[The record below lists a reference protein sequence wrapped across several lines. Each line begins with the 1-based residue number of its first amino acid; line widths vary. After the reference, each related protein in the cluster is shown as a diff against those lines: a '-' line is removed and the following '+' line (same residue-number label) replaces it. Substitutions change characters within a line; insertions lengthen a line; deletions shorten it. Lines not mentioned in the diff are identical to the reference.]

1 MDIRA
6 IELKA
11 KLMDE
16 RAIMWIRDKL
26 DGYKMVGWISDEW
39 DRYRGIGWKY
49 EVNKRDRMKK
59 TMNRMDIRGIEGI
72 SDKWNGY

>member
-1 MDIRA
+1 
-6 IELKA
+6 
-11 KLMDE
+11 
-16 RAIMWIRDKL
+16 
-26 DGYKMVGWISDEW
+26 MVGWISDEW

-72 SDKWNGY
+72 SDKWNGC